1 MNNLK
6 QLIKKKTP
14 VWFIDKSEDIYL
26 NIEKYEKKKKFLDL
40 CFNSN
45 LARNLSYHQTL

>member
-1 MNNLK
+1 MR
-6 QLIKKKTP
+6 Q
-14 VWFIDKSEDIYL
+14 VEDIYL

-45 LARNLSYHQTL
+45 LQREISLDPSNALILIL